1 VGVFDFRY
9 RNWVVRA
16 DLTFSIVAQFVQ
28 VMLKSKQSRKFNLQ
42 AKTRRDIM
50 AVQRWTDEMLD
61 TLANT
66 VALMR
71 DSMTEMR
78 DSVADVKD
86 NVQALLQVAEKHERE
101 IEATK
106 QKQAENDKRFYVLLE
121 EVRYLNRGKQAD

>member
-1 VGVFDFRY
+1 
-9 RNWVVRA
+9 
-16 DLTFSIVAQFVQ
+16 
-28 VMLKSKQSRKFNLQ
+28 
-42 AKTRRDIM
+42 M

-61 TLANT
+61 KLADT
-66 VALMR
+66 VADVKDSVADVKDTVVLMR

-101 IEATK
+101 IEAIK

>member
-1 VGVFDFRY
+1 
-9 RNWVVRA
+9 VVRA

-61 TLANT
+61 TLADT
-66 VALMR
+66 VAQMR

-101 IEATK
+101 IEAIK

-121 EVRYLNRGKQAD
+121 EVRYLNRGNKAD

>member
-1 VGVFDFRY
+1 
-9 RNWVVRA
+9 
-16 DLTFSIVAQFVQ
+16 
-28 VMLKSKQSRKFNLQ
+28 
-42 AKTRRDIM
+42 M

-61 TLANT
+61 KLADT
-66 VALMR
+66 VADVKDSVADVKDTVVLMR